1 MAKAVVKKTAKKA
14 DIKYSDKSAGQDVL
28 LPIFDR
34 LKQLLGGFA
43 KDGLVVTGDSGGQY
57 HIGSTREII
66 IDGKKREG
74 IFFASAMVQ
83 KGYVGFYY
91 MPVYTDPAMKPQL
104 PESLLKL
111 LKGKSCFHIKKAD
124 EAIYQQIET
133 ALATGVSLYK
143 KKGWL

>member
-1 MAKAVVKKTAKKA
+1 MAKAVVKKTEKKV
-14 DIKYSDKSAGQDVL
+14 DIKYSDKSAGQTTL
-28 LPIFDR
+28 MPIFDR
-34 LKQLLGGFA
+34 IKKILGGFV
-43 KDGLVVTGDSGGQY
+43 KDDLIVTSDSGGQY
-57 HIGSTREII
+57 HIGSTREIT
-66 IDGKKREG
+66 IDGKKRDG
-74 IFFASAMVQ
+74 LFFASAMVQ

-91 MPVYTDPAMKPQL
+91 MPVYTDPDMKPQL

-124 EAIYQQIET
+124 ETIYQQIAA